1 MMQKTGNFLT
11 SSSKTPN
18 ETENKIIASGK
29 RKTAIARAILTKGSG
44 KVSLNN
50 KNYENLQLF
59 DKLKIEEP
67 LRIAKEI
74 LGEVKFNANIKIRG
88 GGEKSQTE
96 AARLALARAIVQ
108 FTKSKE
114 LKEVYLKYDRNLLV
128 ADVRQKEPRK
138 PGDSKARAKRQT
150 SYRWLKNLF

>member
-1 MMQKTGNFLT
+1 MIKANNEQKPKYRIVT
-11 SSSKTPN
+11 
-18 ETENKIIASGK
+18 SGK
-29 RKTAIARAILTKGSG
+29 RKTAVARAILTEGSG

-50 KNYENLQLF
+50 QNYKNLQLF
-59 DKLKIEEP
+59 DRLKIEEP
-67 LRIAKEI
+67 LRIAGDL
-74 LGEVKFNANIKIRG
+74 LGEAKFDANIKIRG

-114 LKEVYLKYDRNLLV
+114 LKEAYLKYDRNLLV

-150 SYRWLKNLF
+150 SYR